1 MYRVV
6 CPEEL
11 YLQKKD
17 DENAPKRRG
26 RRKKNQPSS
35 PPQNNNANSNN
46 SGSNTGGNNNGSS
59 NNTEVEDETAPRRK
73 QVFPRTRSGRLS
85 RPPKHMV
92 RDYKRIRKMD
102 VDDSDGVYSDYHSD
116 HDEENVTPAN
126 NLLPGNLHILIY
138 TYTIWTVKYIGLM

>member
-1 MYRVV
+1 MFFLHRVV

-35 PPQNNNANSNN
+35 PQNNSSPSTNNTGSNNNSSSINNNSSTNNSNN
-46 SGSNTGGNNNGSS
+46 M
-59 NNTEVEDETAPRRK
+59 EVEDEVVPRRK
-73 QVFPRTRSGRLS
+73 QIFPRTRSGRLS

-116 HDEENVTPAN
+116 HDEENITPAN
-126 NLLPGNLHILIY
+126 NLLPGN
-138 TYTIWTVKYIGLM
+138 